1 MYFWSI
7 QNRRYQSRGVS
18 WLLPL
23 GEDSDRQRRQ
33 AVDALSS
40 GSWQFLHDLECLFA
54 APDAARASRRARR
67 GCSTHRW
74 GCHEAS
80 DGCHRTIW
88 TEQVLV
94 VCMPAS
100 PLVRAALPRAV
111 GNGKIWPRVRLH
123 AWVVSRY
130 MLNHCSVLCAPP
142 TMQYLS
148 CICNDLGPSQ
158 RLMFNVPPQSA
169 ATASV
174 AMRGA
179 LGSAHDFLRLVARL
193 ACSGRIKASPAE
205 YMYFVQGPPE
215 DFLTSGTSVKYT
227 WSIKV
232 CLDFPYTF
240 LTKSDPSLYRP
251 ESVRN
256 ILNKVGPVMCHGS

>member
-1 MYFWSI
+1 MDVIVPFGL
-7 QNRRYQSRGVS
+7 NKF
-18 WLLPL
+18 
-23 GEDSDRQRRQ
+23 
-33 AVDALSS
+33 LSS
-40 GSWQFLHDLECLFA
+40 VCQRPRLFEQLC
-54 APDAARASRRARR
+54 RALWEMESSGR
-67 GCSTHRW
+67 
-74 GCHEAS
+74 EYAS
-80 DGCHRTIW
+80 
-88 TEQVLV
+88 
-94 VCMPAS
+94 MPGWY
-100 PLVRAALPRAV
+100 RDTC
-111 GNGKIWPRVRLH
+111 
-123 AWVVSRY
+123 
-130 MLNHCSVLCAPP
+130 LNHCSVLCATP

-169 ATASV
+169 A
-174 AMRGA
+174 MRGA

-193 ACSGRIKASPAE
+193 ACSGGIKASPAE

-215 DFLTSGTSVKYT
+215 DFLTPGTNVKYT

-256 ILNKVGPVMCHGS
+256 ILNKAGPVMCHGS

>member
-33 AVDALSS
+33 AVDALGS

-88 TEQVLV
+88 TGQVLV

-123 AWVVSRY
+123 KR
-130 MLNHCSVLCAPP
+130 CSLRWR
-142 TMQYLS
+142 S
-148 CICNDLGPSQ
+148 GPIGKNRFLLQ
-158 RLMFNVPPQSA
+158 MPLRAKIIFCCRGR
-169 ATASV
+169 
-174 AMRGA
+174 RGA
-179 LGSAHDFLRLVARL
+179 L
-193 ACSGRIKASPAE
+193 
-205 YMYFVQGPPE
+205 
-215 DFLTSGTSVKYT
+215 
-227 WSIKV
+227 
-232 CLDFPYTF
+232 
-240 LTKSDPSLYRP
+240 
-251 ESVRN
+251 
-256 ILNKVGPVMCHGS
+256 